1 MIHPKFGNT
10 CTTIHVVKSKKNQ
23 HFVDFELANLFST
36 SENSSSNK
44 KSGASKYSMV
54 PVNDIR
60 HVCDCGG
67 IQH

>member
-1 MIHPKFGNT
+1 M
-10 CTTIHVVKSKKNQ
+10 HVVKGKIFL
-23 HFVDFELANLFST
+23 HFVDFEFANLFST